1 MRMSE
6 YIERGTA
13 ISYMRQQLGF
23 MRQAM
28 QDAEV

>member
-1 MRMSE
+1 MAE

-23 MRQAM
+23 MQQAM
-28 QDAEV
+28 QDAGA